1 MGIKS
6 FWTGIFQTKSKTT
19 HIFWKNYIYGVFLE
33 NIEFT
38 NIDILLETY
47 LYNNEV
53 KIQNKYNTLYEKG
66 FHIVHDLFDTLFNEF
81 ISYKRIT
88 NGYSIKIPFST
99 NKGLKRA
106 TICVWPNVQL
116 LSHELIIKPSILNLL
131 KY

>member
-1 MGIKS
+1 M
-6 FWTGIFQTKSKTT
+6 QTKSKTT
-19 HIFWKNYIYGVFLE
+19 HIFWKKLYLCDFLE

-38 NIDILLETY
+38 NIDILLESY
-47 LYNNEV
+47 WYNNEV

-66 FHIVHDLFDTLFNEF
+66 FHIVHDLFDTQCEF

-88 NGYSIKIPFST
+88 NDYSIKIPFSK

-116 LSHELIIKPSILNLL
+116 LSHELIIKPSILHLL